1 MTENIYHIM
10 CSLLQNYKKKIYTH
24 TNILPKKLFFNK
36 RSTKLHLSLDFR
48 HILSIRLKLDR
59 CPKYS

>member
-24 TNILPKKLFFNK
+24 TNILPKKLFLTK
-36 RSTKLHLSLDFR
+36 RAPNGIYLLIFDIYYL
-48 HILSIRLKLDR
+48 
-59 CPKYS
+59 